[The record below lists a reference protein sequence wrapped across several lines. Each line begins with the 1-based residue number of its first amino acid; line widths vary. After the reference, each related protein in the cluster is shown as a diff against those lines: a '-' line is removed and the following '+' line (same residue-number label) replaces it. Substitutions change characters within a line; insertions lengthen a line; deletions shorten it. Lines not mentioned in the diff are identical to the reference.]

1 MPREKEQYKYQCKE
15 PGCYLLV
22 RSDKW
27 NNHCKTKH
35 GFKFTSVFHI
45 LGYSCCNVFTV
56 LVYRCYSNAVESS
69 SVLNFRE
76 FINLMT

>member
-35 GFKFTSVFHI
+35 GFKFTRYRFSHTIAAAMPLLYLYIDVI
-45 LGYSCCNVFTV
+45 LMLSYCIF
-56 LVYRCYSNAVESS
+56 
-69 SVLNFRE
+69 
-76 FINLMT
+76 